1 MKQPS
6 KPYKSVSKWKR
17 ATSLLAIGILAGVL
31 SACGSAGKEKKPEPK
46 KEEVVV
52 TPKTESPKRELEPSN
67 LAEAVLAGQF
77 DQVYNNFGADLKQQV
92 SLDDFKTSA
101 TDFVKDVDKFEL
113 ISTLKVN
120 GTDIRTWLHAASNKG
135 IVAVFSEEGQIL
147 GLQVQILPAGA
158 DTDNQFTKNTYSLP
172 FKGDYLIYWGGTNVW
187 LNYHYEYESQR
198 YAYDIAQEKDGF
210 TYKGDPAKN
219 ESYYAFGQ
227 EIVAPADGTVV
238 SVLDTVADNEPVGVM
253 NEKEPPGN
261 VVIIDHGGE
270 YSYLAHLKKGSAA
283 VKPGDKVKR
292 GDLIGLLGNSGNSSE
307 PHLHFQVSNGT
318 DLYDSQ
324 AIRIKWEDGL
334 NPVRGQTVTGKA
346 GK

>member
-1 MKQPS
+1 MMKQS
-6 KPYKSVSKWKR
+6 SGLYKPVRKWKR

-31 SACGSAGKEKKPEPK
+31 SACGSAGEEKKPEPT

-52 TPKTESPKRELEPSN
+52 TPNTENLKQELEPSG
-67 LAEAVLAGQF
+67 LAEAMTAGQF
-77 DQVYNNFGADLKQQV
+77 EQIYKRFGDDLKQQV

-101 TDFVKDVDKFEL
+101 ADFVKDVDKFEM

-120 GTDIRTWLHAASNKG
+120 GGDTRTWLHEASNKA

-147 GLQVQILPAGA
+147 GMQVKVLPAGA
-158 DTDNQFTKNTYSLP
+158 DTDNQFTKTTYSLP
-172 FKGDYLIYWGGTNVW
+172 FKGDYLVFWGGTNVW
-187 LNYHYEYESQR
+187 LNYHYEHESQR
-198 YAYDIAQEKDGF
+198 YAYDILQVKDGF
-210 TYKGDPAKN
+210 TFKGDPDKN
-219 ESYYAFGQ
+219 ESYFAFGQ
-227 EIVAPADGTVV
+227 ELIAPADGTVV
-238 SVLDTVADNEPVGVM
+238 SVVDTIADNEPVGVM

-270 YSYLAHLKKGSAA
+270 YSYLSHMKKGSAV

-307 PHLHFQVSNGT
+307 AHLHFQVSNGT

-324 AIRIKWEDGL
+324 AIRIQWEDGI
-334 NPVRGQTVTGKA
+334 NPVRGQIITGK
-346 GK
+346 